1 MGRARCPMTRGSFG
15 EDRPLEC
22 TMEPD
27 ERTFELADDT
37 LTVTLRD
44 RLRRMRK

>member
-1 MGRARCPMTRGSFG
+1 MGRAGYLVAGSSFC

-27 ERTFELADDT
+27 EGTSEPADDT
-37 LTVTLRD
+37 LTITLCV
-44 RLRRMRK
+44 RLEV